1 MSLMNETDSIRLP
14 VSADAAPL
22 PASAAVKAT
31 NEAEA
36 AAPPQVARG
45 EAAAPTQGASG
56 VATAPPP
63 RSVLSGAAAS
73 SVASHPIS
81 PSPVVAVLAFPGQTY
96 GVKATNE
103 AEAAAPPQVAPG
115 EAAAPTQAAS
125 GVATAPPPCSVLS
138 GAAASFLASNH
149 ISPYPVSAVSTKLS
163 CATPGHTD
171 GVKATNEAEAAAPPQ
186 AVRGVATAPP
196 PRFVLSGAAASF
208 AICGPSPSL
217 GTAVSPKAAPT
228 SKKKKKKSG
237 RKTDGETG
245 NSKRALRV
253 KMPKTTPGNTP
264 LHTPLP
270 ALPPCFGRVLVP
282 ARSSEHLVL
291 LFLLFR

>member
-1 MSLMNETDSIRLP
+1 MKT
-14 VSADAAPL
+14 
-22 PASAAVKAT
+22 T

-36 AAPPQVARG
+36 EAPPHAAR
-45 EAAAPTQGASG
+45 
-56 VATAPPP
+56 
-63 RSVLSGAAAS
+63 
-73 SVASHPIS
+73 
-81 PSPVVAVLAFPGQTY
+81 
-96 GVKATNE
+96 
-103 AEAAAPPQVAPG
+103 G

-163 CATPGHTD
+163 CATFGHTD

-196 PRFVLSGAAASF
+196 PRSVLSGAAASF

-228 SKKKKKKSG
+228 SKKKKKKKKKSG

-245 NSKRALRV
+245 NLKRALRV
-253 KMPKTTPGNTP
+253 ELPKNNPGKHPTSHPTPG
-264 LHTPLP
+264 P
-270 ALPPCFGRVLVP
+270 A
-282 ARSSEHLVL
+282 SL
-291 LFLLFR
+291 LRQDAGSGALI

>member
-1 MSLMNETDSIRLP
+1 
-14 VSADAAPL
+14 
-22 PASAAVKAT
+22 VKAT

-149 ISPYPVSAVSTKLS
+149 ISPYPVSALSTKLS

-196 PRFVLSGAAASF
+196 PRSVLSGVAASF
-208 AICGPSPSL
+208 AICGPSPSF

-228 SKKKKKKSG
+228 SKKNNNKKKKKSG

-253 KMPKTTPGNTP
+253 KTPKNNPGKHPTPQPTPG
-264 LHTPLP
+264 P
-270 ALPPCFGRVLVP
+270 A
-282 ARSSEHLVL
+282 SL
-291 LFLLFR
+291 LRQGAGSGAHI